1 MNMGLADFGRSGR
14 KNDENGVAGR
24 AGIGAALVTPGGQV
38 GVGVAGAGSG
48 EESNFTTR
56 LVLPQSLRDGAV
68 VALFDTM
75 IEAAS
80 YAQNE
85 FPDGLFSLRKVDEQ
99 A

>member
-1 MNMGLADFGRSGR
+1 MIDSERFAQSLRQNAEAFEALLPGL
-14 KNDENGVAGR
+14 
-24 AGIGAALVTPGGQV
+24 L
-38 GVGVAGAGSG
+38 
-48 EESNFTTR
+48 ESDR
-56 LVLPQSLRDGAV
+56 DRCAVLRDGAV

-80 YAQNE
+80 FAQNE